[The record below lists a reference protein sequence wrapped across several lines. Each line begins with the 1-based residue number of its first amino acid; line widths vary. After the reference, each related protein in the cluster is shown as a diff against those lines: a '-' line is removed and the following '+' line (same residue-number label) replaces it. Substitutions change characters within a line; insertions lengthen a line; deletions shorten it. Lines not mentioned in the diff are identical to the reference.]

1 MMDALLNEA
10 LAARVLSLQ
19 PRTLTRWRWAGKGPS
34 YCKIGGAI
42 RYHAHDLEAFAARGR
57 VAAND

>member
-1 MMDALLNEA
+1 MNKLLDETAAAEA
-10 LAARVLSLQ
+10 LGLQ
-19 PRTLTRWRWAGKGPS
+19 PRTLTRWRWGGRGPA

-42 RYHAHDLEAFAARGR
+42 RYSVAALEAFIAQST

>member
-1 MMDALLNEA
+1 MTQLLDETA
-10 LAARVLSLQ
+10 AARALGLQ
-19 PRTLTRWRWAGKGPS
+19 PRTLSRWRWGGKGPP

-42 RYHAHDLEAFAARGR
+42 RYLMTDLDAFIAASR

>member
-1 MMDALLNEA
+1 MNALLDETAAAHA
-10 LAARVLSLQ
+10 LCLQ
-19 PRTLTRWRWAGKGPS
+19 PRTLSRWRWGGKGPP

-42 RYHAHDLEAFAARGR
+42 RYLISDLDAFIAENR